1 MVGNCHAS
9 IPCLTVPPL
18 SSLLFTNFL
27 LMSQSRKRKLAQIS
41 EHRGSYS
48 TGAQDAQLRETDPA
62 IFIVAYEADVIRGSP
77 AAAARALEIMI
88 DEPTSGPQEIK
99 AGDSSL
105 GWEGSGNHTDDPG
118 DACVDRCDDQL
129 TVDALPPTITQPSVS
144 TQPGSPSGCSD
155 LPSDA
160 EDTLLTAEE
169 IEDFRR
175 EKRRKRIA
183 QNREDRLRALQAR
196 EDEVIDPPE
205 DEWGGSDEEPDEPQ
219 KSVMRRTATHILS
232 SSNAAQLEMRILA
245 NHGADSR
252 FAFLRGRWSR
262 TWALIKAKIKKEAEE
277 AKEKE
282 EREKGLGRL
291 MGYEGSDDED
301 SQSKSCK
308 STEGAGQVE
317 QLVGSQAMEMEDSTV
332 RGPAKVSAD
341 EDAVKEARRAR
352 AREWAKKRRASKAQE
367 LEGNNTKLD

>member
-1 MVGNCHAS
+1 M
-9 IPCLTVPPL
+9 
-18 SSLLFTNFL
+18 
-27 LMSQSRKRKLAQIS
+27 
-41 EHRGSYS
+41 
-48 TGAQDAQLRETDPA
+48 
-62 IFIVAYEADVIRGSP
+62 
-77 AAAARALEIMI
+77 
-88 DEPTSGPQEIK
+88 
-99 AGDSSL
+99 
-105 GWEGSGNHTDDPG
+105 
-118 DACVDRCDDQL
+118 
-129 TVDALPPTITQPSVS
+129 DALPPTITQSSVS

-205 DEWGGSDEEPDEPQ
+205 DEWGGSDEEVCLHWERNTFADPSLSKPDEPQ

-308 STEGAGQVE
+308 STEGAGPVE
-317 QLVGSQAMEMEDSTV
+317 QLVSSQAMEMEDSTV

-352 AREWAKKRRASKAQE
+352 AREWAKMRRASKAQE